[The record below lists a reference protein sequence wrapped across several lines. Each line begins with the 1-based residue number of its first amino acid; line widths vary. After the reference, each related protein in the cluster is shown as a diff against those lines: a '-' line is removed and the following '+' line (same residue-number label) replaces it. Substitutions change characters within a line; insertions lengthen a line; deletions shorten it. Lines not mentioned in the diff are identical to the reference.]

1 MVRTEDE
8 SERAAAGESSTV
20 SVANRHP
27 AADGIETQALLAE
40 AEAEGSGASDR
51 PPESQPNTATD
62 QAYLQHLAVA
72 LSPTTT
78 SRPITQIM
86 STKFNH
92 AYNFLAVLM
101 SAAEPRPTITGSAS
115 FSQHIA
121 IADSTGWLKI
131 MLFASDTSH
140 LLPEVP
146 SGTILFLQNI
156 QIKHWAGSTEDGKQG
171 AGNEGSWSWAGVR
184 PKDGPT
190 VLPITGTLYPKLRVK
205 ELQEML
211 AMSDWYHRR
220 GGKAE
225 LAARFPKA
233 KLRPLKRLCDIGGE
247 NEFFDMIGEV
257 LAVYPPESGNSADA
271 PVNKPADVFITDYTS
286 HPETRAAFDQHLGYE
301 ESEYEARFADGPGG
315 GMVFRIALWGRQ
327 IVAVHGLHVG
337 QYVHIQN
344 IKSKWNAD
352 YGISG
357 AVGSRDDLNLK
368 VKDASEHPY
377 LPQLIE

>member
-1 MVRTEDE
+1 M
-8 SERAAAGESSTV
+8 SS
-20 SVANRHP
+20 
-27 AADGIETQALLAE
+27 
-40 AEAEGSGASDR
+40 
-51 PPESQPNTATD
+51 
-62 QAYLQHLAVA
+62 
-72 LSPTTT
+72 
-78 SRPITQIM
+78 
-86 STKFNH
+86 KFNH
-92 AYNFLAVLM
+92 AHNFLAVLV

-131 MLFASDTSH
+131 MLFASDPRH
-140 LLPEVP
+140 LLPDVTP
-146 SGTILFLQNI
+146 GTIVLLQNI

-171 AGNEGSWSWAGVR
+171 AGNEGSWSWAGLP

-190 VLPITGTLYPKLRVK
+190 VLPVAGTLFPKLREK
-205 ELQEML
+205 ELREML

-225 LAARFPKA
+225 LTARFPKA
-233 KLRPLKRLCDIGGE
+233 KLRPLKRLCDVGGE

-257 LAVYPPESGNSADA
+257 LAVYPPESGNGADA

-368 VKDASEHPY
+368 VKDASEHPH